1 MGGGT
6 SVCAIVST
14 EPNHLEKDRSD
25 DFIGQAV
32 KRVVDS
38 DFDIHQAA
46 KSFMSF

>member
-14 EPNHLEKDRSD
+14 EPNLEKDRSD